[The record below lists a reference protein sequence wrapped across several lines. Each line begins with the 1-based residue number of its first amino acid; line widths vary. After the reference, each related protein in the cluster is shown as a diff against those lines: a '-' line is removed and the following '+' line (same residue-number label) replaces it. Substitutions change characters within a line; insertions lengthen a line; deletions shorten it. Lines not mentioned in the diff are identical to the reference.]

1 MLGLVTVD
9 VADDSPH
16 VVDVL
21 VCVVRAVFSE
31 DLDDLTA
38 RLVALG
44 LAPIVA
50 LSDGLRLVSFELLL
64 ELVGVHVDHLLELL
78 ADLLVALSHVY
89 LPRLD

>member
-1 MLGLVTVD
+1 MAVNVAHDAAHVID
-9 VADDSPH
+9 VILADVF
-16 VVDVL
+16 VVL
-21 VCVVRAVFSE
+21 LK
-31 DLDDLTA
+31 DLDDLA
-38 RLVALG
+38 PRLVALG

-78 ADLLVALSHVY
+78 ADLVVALSHVY

>member
-1 MLGLVTVD
+1 MAVYIAIDAAHVINVVLVD
-9 VADDSPH
+9 VF
-16 VVDVL
+16 VIL
-21 VCVVRAVFSE
+21 LQY
-31 DLDDLTA
+31 LDDPA
-38 RLVALG
+38 PRLVALG

-78 ADLLVALSHVY
+78 ADLVVALSHVY